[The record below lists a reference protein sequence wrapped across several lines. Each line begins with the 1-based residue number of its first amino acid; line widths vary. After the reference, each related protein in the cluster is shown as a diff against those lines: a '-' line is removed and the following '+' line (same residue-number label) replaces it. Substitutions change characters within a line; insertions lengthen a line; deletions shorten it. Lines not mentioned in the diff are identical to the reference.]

1 MSRPSDQPGGPRAAP
16 RPGPRATGARWLG
29 LCALLAAGCG
39 DAEPPSPSSEPPTR
53 DGAAPEPPAWPE
65 GTVLAVDDVPLT
77 LGEVDLVADAI
88 AAVYPEYTRAHAR
101 RLALTNVVLPRAA
114 AANRFADARAAMLEV
129 ARQRLADLASG
140 QEETGAIEISG
151 RFGQLDLDLWLVA
164 RSLEPGAWDGPFELV
179 GRWSLVRVDEIEV
192 PDGFVEAALYRL
204 SVIRF
209 PYAGRAE
216 EHFLDAGEA
225 IEAAIDG
232 SRLEFVDP
240 AWRTVLPEAWKRRM
254 KGSGGS

>member
-1 MSRPSDQPGGPRAAP
+1 MSRSSDPPGGPRAGS
-16 RPGPRATGARWLG
+16 RPGPRPMGPRWLG

-39 DAEPPSPSSEPPTR
+39 DAEPPSPDEPPGQG
-53 DGAAPEPPAWPE
+53 GAAPETRAWPE
-65 GTVLAVDDVPLT
+65 GTVLAVDDVPIT
-77 LGEVDLVADAI
+77 LAEVDPVADAI
-88 AAVYPEYTRAHAR
+88 AEVYPEYTRAHAR

-114 AANRFADARAAMLEV
+114 AANRFPDARAAMLEV

-140 QEETGAIEISG
+140 SEETGAIEISG

-164 RSLEPGAWDGPFELV
+164 RTLEPGAWGGPFDLV
-179 GRWSLVRVDEIEV
+179 GRWSLVRLDEIEI
-192 PDGFVEAALYRL
+192 PDGIVEAALYRL

-216 EHFLDAGEA
+216 EHYLDAGEA
-225 IEAAIDG
+225 IEAAIDA

-240 AWRTVLPEAWKRRM
+240 AWRNVLPEAWKRRM